1 MKKGEVWLIEFPKSD
16 GFEQFKTRPAI
27 FLAQEGR
34 IATVIPLTS
43 IIKSLRFPYTLAIKP
58 SKINGLKRESI
69 ALIFQLRG
77 IDKKRLI
84 ARLGYLDNQTI
95 DKISE
100 ITRLYLNL

>member
-1 MKKGEVWLIEFPKSD
+1 MKKGEIWLIEFPKSD

-27 FLAQEGR
+27 FLAHEGR

-43 IIKSLRFPYTLAIKP
+43 ITKSLRFPYTLAIKP
-58 SKINGLKRESI
+58 SRANGLKKESI

-84 ARLGYLDNQTI
+84 ARLGSLDDQTI
-95 DKISE
+95 NKIAE
-100 ITRLYLNL
+100 ITKLYLNL